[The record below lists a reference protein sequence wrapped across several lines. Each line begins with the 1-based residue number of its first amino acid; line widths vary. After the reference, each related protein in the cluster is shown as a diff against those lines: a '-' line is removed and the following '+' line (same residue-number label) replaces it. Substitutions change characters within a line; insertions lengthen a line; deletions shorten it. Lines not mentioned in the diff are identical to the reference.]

1 MVSNRII
8 ANVFCTPRENADNVD
23 DMFNNDKQGKARNIL
38 PQAECNCLQL
48 EQAHRAL
55 RLGLVLHP

>member
-8 ANVFCTPRENADNVD
+8 ANIFCTPREKADNVD
-23 DMFNNDKQGKARNIL
+23 DMFNNDKREKARSIL
-38 PQAECNCLQL
+38 PQAEFNCLQL
-48 EQAHRAL
+48 KQTHTAL